1 MSKSTPINQLPNIL
15 MNDPQRGAVPNQ
27 APTPS
32 ADDIIQETLS
42 QLQQQIPSTTV
53 PPPQTLPP
61 QQPPSL
67 PPSLPLPPAYI
78 PPPHDMMQQA
88 PPSYE
93 SYYEQYEQE
102 APADPKEKLMLE
114 FFNSDIKIALIAAAC
129 YILISML
136 PVDKLVYR
144 YIDLQKVPYSG
155 VVIKAVIMF
164 AVVYL
169 LQRYFRE

>member
-15 MNDPQRGAVPNQ
+15 MNDPQRGAVPSNQ
-27 APTPS
+27 APSPS

-42 QLQQQIPSTTV
+42 QLQQV
-53 PPPQTLPP
+53 APP
-61 QQPPSL
+61 QQPQRPAT
-67 PPSLPLPPAYI
+67 PPQAYM
-78 PPPHDMMQQA
+78 PPPPEMMQQPPP

-93 SYYEQYEQE
+93 SQQQYYYENEQYEQE

-129 YILISML
+129 FILITML

-164 AVVYL
+164 IVIYL
-169 LQRYFRE
+169 LQRHFRE